1 VWNVVL
7 IHPDIAGNTGNIG
20 RTCLGLGCRLHLV
33 KPYGFQITDK
43 ALKRAG
49 LDYWKQVDLKE
60 HADLNAWFESIGSKE
75 QVWLVSTKGKT
86 PLPEAD
92 LKPGCHLVF
101 GAESAGLP
109 PSVWEK
115 FGANSVRIPMKKY
128 ARSINVAA
136 AVGIVLG
143 AAIRGQGVQEPN

>member
-1 VWNVVL
+1 MWNVVL

-20 RTCLGLGCRLHLV
+20 RTCLALGCRLHLV

-49 LDYWKQVDLKE
+49 MDYWKQVDLKE
-60 HADLNAWFESIGSKE
+60 HSGLEAWFSSIGASE

-86 PLPEAD
+86 VLPQAD
-92 LKPGCHLVF
+92 FKPDCHLVF

-109 PSVWEK
+109 PSVWER
-115 FGANSVRIPMKKY
+115 FGQNSVRIPMAEG

-143 AAIRGQGVQEPN
+143 AALVRGG